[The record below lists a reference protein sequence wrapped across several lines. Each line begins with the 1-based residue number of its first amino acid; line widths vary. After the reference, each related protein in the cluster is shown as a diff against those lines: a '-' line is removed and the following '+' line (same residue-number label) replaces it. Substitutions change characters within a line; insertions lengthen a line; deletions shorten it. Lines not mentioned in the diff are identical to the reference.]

1 MPQKRTRRRFSHL
14 AAVLLPLLLLAG
26 CSTSPEK
33 TAPQTPE
40 EVMNAA
46 HRAYAAEN
54 YEQVFQLV
62 FPLAAAGN
70 ADAQY
75 TLGYLYFHGLGT
87 ERSEVQAMNWIQRAA
102 AQGNKKARE
111 ALK

>member
-1 MPQKRTRRRFSHL
+1 MPHKHSPLRHKILL
-14 AAVLLPLLLLAG
+14 AALLAISLSG
-26 CSTSPEK
+26 CST
-33 TAPQTPE
+33 TPE
-40 EVMNAA
+40 DRPVDPQAVMQEA
-46 HRAYAAEN
+46 HKAYAAED
-54 YEQVFQLV
+54 YAKVHALV

-87 ERSEVQAMNWIQRAA
+87 EKSEAQAMNWIQRAA
-102 AQGNKKARE
+102 AQGHVKALQ